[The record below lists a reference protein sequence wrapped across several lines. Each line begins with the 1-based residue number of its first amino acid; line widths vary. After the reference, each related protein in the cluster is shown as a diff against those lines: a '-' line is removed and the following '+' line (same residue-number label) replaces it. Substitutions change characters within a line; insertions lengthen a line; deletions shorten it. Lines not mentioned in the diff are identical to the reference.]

1 MQLRRYLQPLRCP
14 ILGLQRRYRLIPVA
28 NDETPGSS
36 ATGSSSFGG
45 DLSPPSDYDP
55 FEISRPIP
63 RPTGIGPIEPLL
75 IPHNKDEEIR
85 HTAPLV
91 KVPYWDRPKPKK
103 DWYWFLGRLGTSLI
117 VLGLLMFLFVGYQ
130 LWGTGI
136 EEAQSQNSLENRFT
150 QIAVTTTS
158 PPPTSN
164 SPSVTEPPVT
174 TTPTPPEPIVIK
186 EGDPMAIIN
195 LPTIGVSKY
204 VVAGVETADL
214 KKGPGHYPGTPFP
227 GELGNASIAG
237 HRTTYGEPF
246 RHLDDLSIGD
256 PIIITDLMGRQF
268 TYLVSNQQIVEAT
281 DSWVVATTDR
291 TRAVLTLTTCHPEF
305 SAKQRLIISAEL
317 DVTQSEIATNPA
329 AVYIDD
335 VAKTVTLPSSETVST
350 ETVTTE
356 PVTTLVTE
364 TPATTTTP
372 TTTSTIPEVLVDEPY
387 EIEGADAL
395 SRGWFSDLSA
405 IPQTLLW
412 VFTELLVVIGAW
424 QLAKKNRNRI
434 IGAVVGFVP
443 FVVVL
448 YFVFQNVNRLL
459 PPNL

>member
-1 MQLRRYLQPLRCP
+1 
-14 ILGLQRRYRLIPVA
+14 
-28 NDETPGSS
+28 
-36 ATGSSSFGG
+36 
-45 DLSPPSDYDP
+45 
-55 FEISRPIP
+55 
-63 RPTGIGPIEPLL
+63 
-75 IPHNKDEEIR
+75 
-85 HTAPLV
+85 
-91 KVPYWDRPKPKK
+91 
-103 DWYWFLGRLGTSLI
+103 
-117 VLGLLMFLFVGYQ
+117 
-130 LWGTGI
+130 
-136 EEAQSQNSLENRFT
+136 
-150 QIAVTTTS
+150 
-158 PPPTSN
+158 
-164 SPSVTEPPVT
+164 
-174 TTPTPPEPIVIK
+174 
-186 EGDPMAIIN
+186 MAIIN

-268 TYLVSNQQIVEAT
+268 TYLVSNQQVVEAT

-291 TRAVLTLTTCHPEF
+291 TKAVLTLTTCHPEF

-317 DVTQSEIATNPA
+317 DVTQSEIAINPA
-329 AVYIDD
+329 AVYVNEAAETI
-335 VAKTVTLPSSETVST
+335 TVPSSETVST
-350 ETVTTE
+350 ETVTTLVAE
-356 PVTTLVTE
+356 TPVTT
-364 TPATTTTP
+364 TPPA
-372 TTTSTIPEVLVDEPY
+372 TTSTIPEVVVNELND
-387 EIEGADAL
+387 IEGADAL

-412 VFTELLVVIGAW
+412 VFIELLVVIGAW

-434 IGAVVGFVP
+434 IGAVVGFIP
-443 FVVVL
+443 FFVVL